1 MNRTVENISDIARE
15 IDLIAKV
22 DSFYNSAWNK
32 LIIVGSV
39 AFAIVGVI
47 VPFVIQWYQK
57 RTLKLS
63 EEIMKKEFSEHKKI
77 LKEEI
82 YKEVAHEIEN
92 KFEKYE
98 KELRLAN
105 ASANAKIFFSQ
116 GKFSLEKNYFSVA
129 LNEFITAAHSC
140 MDGNDFQTLQKI
152 LKSILEDCL
161 PNLSREEIDDLRI
174 SDNKDLNSLLVL
186 LSQHDNS
193 GVFQDV
199 IGSIKVKITKLP
211 KNIKDKP
218 SEQTKK

>member
-1 MNRTVENISDIARE
+1 MNDNLNRTVENISDIARE

-92 KFEKYE
+92 KFEK
-98 KELRLAN
+98 L
-105 ASANAKIFFSQ
+105 KIFYKEAIPYEGWSTYSEI
-116 GKFSLEKNYFSVA
+116 SLKY
-129 LNEFITAAHSC
+129 
-140 MDGNDFQTLQKI
+140 
-152 LKSILEDCL
+152 
-161 PNLSREEIDDLRI
+161 
-174 SDNKDLNSLLVL
+174 
-186 LSQHDNS
+186 
-193 GVFQDV
+193 
-199 IGSIKVKITKLP
+199 
-211 KNIKDKP
+211 DK
-218 SEQTKK
+218 QIVCKKKE